1 MAPLRPLLPLVACLS
16 LASGYSL
23 TLPPAYRRPRAAVRL
38 ADEEPKSESKVTVRV
53 RPRDSAASPAAAAPP
68 AEVEVRTSIKVNKPA
83 APARPPPPPRPSRP
97 PEEELLL
104 DATQSANCSAILEA
118 LRRGANPNIV
128 DPKGRTPLHFMAGV
142 GLAPA
147 CVLLIHFGARV
158 DVQDEDGLTPLHM
171 AAGYANARTLKVLVA
186 AGADLQLTGEGQG
199 TALEVVQGLGEY
211 EYKKVFG
218 GEVKKEMF
226 KKKDEK
232 LQKLK
237 ACVDVLLEPEKV
249 KAENQWEDMLRDTMR
264 VLSL

>member
-1 MAPLRPLLPLVACLS
+1 
-16 LASGYSL
+16 
-23 TLPPAYRRPRAAVRL
+23 
-38 ADEEPKSESKVTVRV
+38 
-53 RPRDSAASPAAAAPP
+53 
-68 AEVEVRTSIKVNKPA
+68 
-83 APARPPPPPRPSRP
+83 
-97 PEEELLL
+97 
-104 DATQSANCSAILEA
+104 
-118 LRRGANPNIV
+118 
-128 DPKGRTPLHFMAGV
+128 MAGV

-199 TALEVVQGLGEY
+199 TALEVVQGLGKY

-218 GEVKKEMF
+218 GEVKKEML

-237 ACVDVLLEPEKV
+237 MCVDVLLEPEKV
-249 KAENQWEDMLRDTMR
+249 KAENQWEDVLRDAMR

>member
-1 MAPLRPLLPLVACLS
+1 
-16 LASGYSL
+16 
-23 TLPPAYRRPRAAVRL
+23 
-38 ADEEPKSESKVTVRV
+38 
-53 RPRDSAASPAAAAPP
+53 
-68 AEVEVRTSIKVNKPA
+68 
-83 APARPPPPPRPSRP
+83 
-97 PEEELLL
+97 
-104 DATQSANCSAILEA
+104 
-118 LRRGANPNIV
+118 
-128 DPKGRTPLHFMAGV
+128 MAGV

-237 ACVDVLLEPEKV
+237 MCVDVLLEPEKV